1 MLKILLYIIIF
12 PIIAYSVD
20 GININQ
26 IFKKNKIVQAK
37 IIYIAIIFSLSYLV
51 VNFIYD
57 FVVTTNH

>member
-26 IFKKNKIVQAK
+26 IFKKTK
-37 IIYIAIIFSLSYLV
+37 
-51 VNFIYD
+51 
-57 FVVTTNH
+57 